1 MNWLVRKTPCHV
13 GAVAVCGTDVNK
25 SGRNVERNARW
36 KLQLPTR
43 GELLPIF
50 LNAFPLSIPNLE
62 IDALQIPYDKE
73 TLDDLRSSHSATHT
87 FRRQGDHINIF
98 SSDGEFPKSGQRL
111 KIELKNNYDIF
122 CALVKDGLLR
132 HLAALGRNPS
142 GFKPIELVSA
152 KAEDNLLIPI
162 LGPSFPFSIR
172 AKYTID
178 TRTLGGQPCL
188 VIDCTTRREVE
199 EDGLFFINSGFD
211 LVGRYVVT
219 KKGGGHRSLLGKV
232 KCCEGE
238 MLYVARPDGQV
249 VEVMANDIHMEAS
262 RSNFDDYILHTH
274 GRHKDAIVERI
285 RQVISRFNGGENK
298 KARIDNL
305 KKYIQ
310 STNISMID
318 GTRIEIENTP
328 NVQKDCGQLQK
339 PVFVFNDN
347 GEADWA
353 EKGLSHNGPYTK
365 RTFDRNNPSICVIC
379 AQHDKGRVEQFVRKL
394 LKGISSSKYFTN
406 GLEGK
411 FTLGTSRVEVFATAS
426 DNVGAYKDAIEAAIR
441 KKADDGGRWDLA
453 LVQVRQ
459 SFKRLKVTENPY
471 YLGKSLFFLHQV
483 PVQDFT
489 MELLAQSDYSLG
501 YSLNNMALA
510 CYAKM
515 GGVPWLL
522 KSSPTLS
529 HELVIGIGSANI
541 GQERSGDT
549 QRIMGITTV
558 FSGDGSY
565 IVSNTSKA
573 VKPEAYCDAL
583 STVLGETIEKI
594 QKRMNWQKGDSI
606 RLIFHAQVK
615 RFNRDEIDAVR
626 TVIEKYRDY
635 QIEYAF
641 LKISEDHGL
650 HMFDSATAGAQKGR
664 LAPSRG
670 ITFSLSKHEVLIYLI
685 GHRELRQDS
694 DGHPRGVILDVHKDS
709 TFKDIKY
716 LSAQLYSFASHSW
729 RSYFP
734 NPMPVTISYSDLI
747 ARNLGWLNQLPG
759 WSDSV
764 MIGKIGQSQWFL

>member
-1 MNWLVRKTPCHV
+1 MSIV
-13 GAVAVCGTDVNK
+13 
-25 SGRNVERNARW
+25 
-36 KLQLPTR
+36 
-43 GELLPIF
+43 
-50 LNAFPLSIPNLE
+50 LNAFPLKVPELE
-62 IDALQIPYDKE
+62 LEARQVPYDKE
-73 TLDDLRSSHSATHT
+73 TLDRFRAEHGTTHS
-87 FRRQGDHINIF
+87 FRRQGDNILIF
-98 SSDGEFPKSGQRL
+98 SGDSTFPVSGTPQTIAL
-111 KIELKNNYDIF
+111 KDNFGIF
-122 CALVKDGLLR
+122 CSLVKDGLTR
-132 HLAALGRNPS
+132 HLTGLGRNPS
-142 GFKPIELVSA
+142 GFNPIELVSA
-152 KAEDNLLIPI
+152 KPEDNLLIPI
-162 LGPSFPFSIR
+162 LGDAYPFKVC
-172 AKYTID
+172 AKYTIN
-178 TRTLGGQPCL
+178 TRTVQGHPCL
-188 VIDCTTRREVE
+188 VIDCTTRRVLKEN
-199 EDGLFFINSGFD
+199 GLFFLNAGFD
-211 LVGRYVVT
+211 LMGRYVVT
-219 KKGGGHRSLLGKV
+219 QQEDGYRKLLGSVSAIK
-232 KCCEGE
+232 GE
-238 MLYVARPDGQV
+238 TLHVTQPEGQV
-249 VEVMANDIHMEAS
+249 AQVEAKDVFLEAS
-262 RSNFDDYILHTH
+262 RTNFDDYILHTH
-274 GRHKDAIVERI
+274 GAKKDSIVEHI
-285 RQVISRFNGGENK
+285 RQSISIFNGGENK
-298 KARIDNL
+298 KARIGTL
-305 KKYIQ
+305 KNYIQ
-310 STNISMID
+310 SKTIPLIN
-318 GTRIEIENTP
+318 GTRIEIEDSRDIQSEC
-328 NVQKDCGQLQK
+328 VQMQK

-353 EKGLSHNGPYTK
+353 EKGLTSSGPYTK
-365 RTFDRNNPSICVIC
+365 RTFDRNDPSICVIC

-394 LKGISSSKYFTN
+394 LKGISGSKYFSG

-411 FTLGTSRVEVFATAS
+411 FALGTSRVEVFTTATDS
-426 DNVGAYKDAIEAAIR
+426 VEAYKNAIETAIR

-459 SFKRLKVTENPY
+459 SFKKLNVTENPY
-471 YLGKSLFFLHQV
+471 YWGKSLFFLHQV

-489 MELLAQSDYSLG
+489 IELLSQSDTSLG

-541 GQERSGDT
+541 GQERGADN

-573 VKPEAYCDAL
+573 VVPEAYCDAL
-583 STVLGETIEKI
+583 TSVLGETIEKI
-594 QKRMNWQKGDSI
+594 QKRMNWQKGDTI

-615 RFNRDEIDAVR
+615 KFNKEEIEAVR
-626 TVIEKYRDY
+626 AVIDKYREY

-650 HMFDSATAGAQKGR
+650 HMFDSATAGVQKGR

-670 ITFSLSKHEVLIYLI
+670 KTFKLSKHEMLIYLI
-685 GHRELRQDS
+685 GQRELRQDT

-759 WSDSV
+759 WNDSV

>member
-1 MNWLVRKTPCHV
+1 LSIV
-13 GAVAVCGTDVNK
+13 
-25 SGRNVERNARW
+25 
-36 KLQLPTR
+36 
-43 GELLPIF
+43 
-50 LNAFPLSIPNLE
+50 LNAFPLKVPDLE
-62 IDALQIPYDKE
+62 LEARQVPYDKE
-73 TLDDLRSSHSATHT
+73 TLDGFRATYGSTHS
-87 FRRQGDHINIF
+87 FRRQGDNILVF
-98 SSDGEFPKSGQRL
+98 SEDGMFPVSGTPQTIAL
-111 KIELKNNYDIF
+111 KENFGIF
-122 CALVKDGLLR
+122 CSLVKDGLTR
-132 HLAALGRNPS
+132 HLAGLGRNPS
-142 GFKPIELVSA
+142 GFNPIELVSA
-152 KAEDNLLIPI
+152 KPEDNLLVPI
-162 LGPSFPFSIR
+162 LGDAYPFKVC
-172 AKYTID
+172 AKYSID
-178 TRTLGGQPCL
+178 TRYVQGHPCL
-188 VIDCTTRREVE
+188 IIDCTTRRILKES
-199 EDGLFFINSGFD
+199 GLFFLNAGFD
-211 LVGRYVVT
+211 LMGRYIVT
-219 KKGGGHRSLLGKV
+219 QQEDGYRKLLGSVSAIK
-232 KCCEGE
+232 GE
-238 MLYVARPDGQV
+238 TLHVTRPDGQV
-249 VEVMANDIHMEAS
+249 VQVDAKDVYLEAS
-262 RSNFDDYILHTH
+262 RTNFDDYILHTH
-274 GRHKDAIVERI
+274 GTQKDVIVERI
-285 RQVISRFNGGENK
+285 RQAVSIFNGGENK
-298 KARIDNL
+298 KARIDTL

-310 STNISMID
+310 SKTIPLID
-318 GTRIEIENTP
+318 GTRIEIEDAP
-328 NVQKDCGQLQK
+328 DIQKDCGQMQK

-347 GEADWA
+347 GEAEWA
-353 EKGLSHNGPYTK
+353 EKGLTQSGPYTK
-365 RTFDRNNPSICVIC
+365 RTFDRNDPSICVIC

-394 LKGISSSKYFTN
+394 LKGISNSKYFSS

-411 FTLGTSRVEVFATAS
+411 FALGTSRVEVFATAA
-426 DNVGAYKDAIEAAIR
+426 DNVEAYKNAIEAAIR

-459 SFKRLKVTENPY
+459 SFKKLKAMENPY

-489 MELLAQSDYSLG
+489 IELLAQSDYSLG

-541 GQERSGDT
+541 GQERGADN

-573 VKPEAYCDAL
+573 VVPEAYRETL
-583 STVLGETIEKI
+583 TSVLGETIEKI
-594 QKRMNWQKGDSI
+594 QKRMNWQKGDTI

-615 RFNRDEIDAVR
+615 KFNKEEIEAVR
-626 TVIEKYRDY
+626 AVIDKYREY

-650 HMFDSATAGAQKGR
+650 HMFDSATAGVQKGK
-664 LAPSRG
+664 LAPPRG
-670 ITFSLSKHEVLIYLI
+670 KTFKLSEHEMLVYLI
-685 GHRELRQDS
+685 GQRELRQDT

-759 WSDSV
+759 WNDSV

>member
-1 MNWLVRKTPCHV
+1 M
-13 GAVAVCGTDVNK
+13 
-25 SGRNVERNARW
+25 
-36 KLQLPTR
+36 
-43 GELLPIF
+43 PIV
-50 LNAFPLSIPNLE
+50 LNAFPLKVPDLE
-62 IDALQIPYDKE
+62 IDARQIPYDKE
-73 TLDDLRSSHSATHT
+73 ALDGLRAGHRATHS
-87 FRRQGDHINIF
+87 FRRQADNILIF
-98 SSDGEFPKSGQRL
+98 SGDGTFPISGTPHTIAL
-111 KIELKNNYDIF
+111 KDNLGIF
-122 CALVKDGLLR
+122 CSLVKDGLTR
-132 HLAALGRNPS
+132 HLVSLGRNPS
-142 GFKPIELVSA
+142 GFNPIELVSA
-152 KAEDNLLIPI
+152 KPEDNLLAPI
-162 LGPSFPFSIR
+162 LGDAYPFQIY

-178 TRTLGGQPCL
+178 TRTIQGRPCL
-188 VIDCTTRREVE
+188 IIDCRTRRVLKENS
-199 EDGLFFINSGFD
+199 LFFLRAGFD
-211 LVGRYVVT
+211 VMGRYVVT
-219 KKGGGHRSLLGKV
+219 EQEDGYRKLLGSV
-232 KCCEGE
+232 SAIEGE
-238 MLYVARPDGQV
+238 TLHVTQTDGQV
-249 VEVMANDIHMEAS
+249 GQFNAKDIYLEAN
-262 RSNFDDYILHTH
+262 RTNFDDYILHTH
-274 GRHKDAIVERI
+274 DAQKDAIVERI
-285 RQVISRFNGGENK
+285 RQSISIFNGGENK
-298 KARIDNL
+298 KARIDAL

-310 STNISMID
+310 SKTISMID
-318 GTRIEIENTP
+318 GSRIEIEDSP
-328 NVQKDCGQLQK
+328 DIQRDCGQMQK

-347 GEADWA
+347 GEANWA
-353 EKGLSHNGPYTK
+353 EKGLTQNGPYTK
-365 RTFDRNNPSICVIC
+365 RTFDRNDPSICVIC
-379 AQHDKGRVEQFVRKL
+379 AQHDKGRVEQFVRKF
-394 LKGISSSKYFTN
+394 LKGISSSKYFRN

-411 FTLGTSRVEVFATAS
+411 FTLGTSRVEVFATATDS
-426 DNVGAYKDAIEAAIR
+426 VEAYKTAIEAAIR

-459 SFKRLKVTENPY
+459 SFKKLKVTENPY
-471 YLGKSLFFLHQV
+471 YLGKSLFFLHQI

-489 MELLAQSDYSLG
+489 IELLAQSDYSLG

-541 GQERSGDT
+541 GRDRIADN

-573 VKPEAYCDAL
+573 VVPEAYCEAL
-583 STVLGETIEKI
+583 TSVLGETIEKI
-594 QKRMNWQKGDSI
+594 QKRMNWQKGDTI

-615 RFNRDEIDAVR
+615 KFNKEEIEAVR
-626 TVIEKYRDY
+626 AVIDKYREY

-641 LKISEDHGL
+641 LKISEEHGL
-650 HMFDSATAGAQKGR
+650 HMFDSTTAGEQKGR
-664 LAPSRG
+664 LAPPRG
-670 ITFSLSKHEVLIYLI
+670 KTFKLSKHEMLIYLI
-685 GHRELRQDS
+685 GQRELRQDT
-694 DGHPRGVILDVHKDS
+694 DGHPRGIILNVHKES